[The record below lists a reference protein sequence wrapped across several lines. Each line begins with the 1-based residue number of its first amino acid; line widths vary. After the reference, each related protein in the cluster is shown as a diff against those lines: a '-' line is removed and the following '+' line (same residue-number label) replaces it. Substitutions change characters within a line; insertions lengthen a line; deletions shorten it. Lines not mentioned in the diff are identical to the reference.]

1 MYCTVVQVGFDS
13 SVYSVSEGD
22 GEVTVS
28 VRRLG
33 NGVELGRPISVRVS
47 STGGTATGKLVH
59 ACS

>member
-1 MYCTVVQVGFDS
+1 MQVGFDS

-47 STGGTATGKLVH
+47 SRGGTATGKLVH